1 MGEALRAHYDERAE
15 EELRDHLIRQAAAT
29 LDYTP
34 TEEKVADGAQKQ
46 LETLRAQLA
55 QRNLTVEAYCSF
67 SGTTQEQL
75 LEDLAEDSRQLLK
88 IQAAIDRIAALEGVT
103 VTEEDVA
110 DACAEICRINRITA
124 AELAKV
130 YDDTLA
136 ETVRTSVI
144 TGKVLTLVRNAAIV
158 EE

>member
-1 MGEALRAHYDERAE
+1 M
-15 EELRDHLIRQAAAT
+15 
-29 LDYTP
+29 
-34 TEEKVADGAQKQ
+34 
-46 LETLRAQLA
+46 
-55 QRNLTVEAYCSF
+55 
-67 SGTTQEQL
+67 
-75 LEDLAEDSRQLLK
+75 EDLAEDSRQLLK

-144 TGKVLTLVRNAAIV
+144 TGKVLTLVREAAVV